1 MMQNGDTDPAYSCL
15 LYLAN
20 RFDITLEQRY
30 WLAFLYSTCYCG
42 PTAWY
47 IFNEFPDYKLVNF
60 DRMERWWTANRDKV
74 VFTTD
79 KAWVRS
85 RNQFV
90 DMVRSYKKVIHSS
103 IQAEKYFTLK
113 TPDAYLTYNNCY
125 SEFSNVY
132 QMGRFGLFLYL
143 ESVYELTGYPMSP
156 SGLDLKN
163 AVSSRNGLCYAL
175 GRDDLVR
182 HKDKTPLKN
191 SDLKYLYKAFWDL
204 FTEIKEERPKDTT
217 VWSVET
223 TLCAYKKYKYGKRWI
238 GYYIER
244 QRKEIEKLENN
255 VKYGVDW
262 SVLWQ
267 YRKEY
272 FKHKWLKE
280 IQK

>member
-1 MMQNGDTDPAYSCL
+1 MMKNGDTDPAYSCL

-42 PTAWY
+42 VTAWY

-60 DRMERWWTANRDKV
+60 DRMERWWKANREKV
-74 VFTTD
+74 IFTTD

-90 DMVRSYKKVIHSS
+90 DMVRSYTQVINSES
-103 IQAEKYFTLK
+103 QAEKYFTLK
-113 TPDAYLTYNNCY
+113 TPDKILNYENCY
-125 SEFSNVY
+125 NEFGKCY

-143 ESVYELTGYPMSP
+143 ESVYVLTGFPMSP
-156 SGLDLKN
+156 NGLDLKN
-163 AVSSRNGLCYAL
+163 AESSRNGLCFAL
-175 GRDDLVR
+175 GRDDLVT
-182 HKDKTPLKN
+182 HKIKKPLSKKEY
-191 SDLKYLYKAFWDL
+191 KYLYKEFWDL
-204 FTEIKEERPKDTT
+204 FKDIEEKRPNDTT

-223 TLCAYKKYKYGKRWI
+223 TLCAYKKYKYGKRYI

-244 QRKEIEKLENN
+244 QRKEIEKIENL
-255 VKYGVDW
+255 VTEGVDW

-272 FKHKWLKE
+272 FDWKWLKE
-280 IQK
+280 IN